1 MHPSW
6 TFCTFRAVDGWMND
20 EGHKGTQSVSRS
32 LWSLILL
39 ISLGLNALR
48 MSKFVVACVYVNLS
62 TLMLV
67 IHQKVIVEVV
77 QSIRRGPWYEQIKSI
92 GDDDTVMMGQCYGGI
107 MFKWLNLFITIE
119 GGCGWR
125 ILLNRLI
132 EFLGLVGQGRKELKW
147 ICR

>member
-1 MHPSW
+1 
-6 TFCTFRAVDGWMND
+6 MND
-20 EGHKGTQSVSRS
+20 EGHEGHKGTQSVSRS

-77 QSIRRGPWYEQIKSI
+77 QSIRRGP
-92 GDDDTVMMGQCYGGI
+92 
-107 MFKWLNLFITIE
+107 
-119 GGCGWR
+119 
-125 ILLNRLI
+125 
-132 EFLGLVGQGRKELKW
+132 
-147 ICR
+147 